1 MHVLILPSWYH
12 TRSQLT
18 RGLYFAEYAQALSE
32 SGLQV
37 GIAYPEARSLRE
49 WSIGATVQNHWQTA
63 SAPEAGIPTVRRH
76 GWRLI
81 PRYPMPRARA
91 RSYLGLASTY
101 AAQYGR
107 PDLLHAHGALSA
119 GVGALLSERRLGI
132 PFCVTE
138 HFSGYGRG
146 QATGRERR
154 LAAEVYRH
162 AAGVAAVSTA
172 LCRDLQS
179 AVAAD
184 VRPRVI
190 PNVVDTAFYTPKPS
204 GPQLGSFTFVTVS
217 DLVPVKRVDLLIEA
231 FNAAFAADTTVS
243 LVIGGDGPCRAAL
256 ESQARQQLAADPLY
270 ALRATM
276 ADILS
281 DLRGAV
287 ASAGVA
293 VLCPRIGGRGVG
305 RPAYRAAV
313 VGSMAAVADELCAL
327 GLSVRLVPLWR
338 EDDPQL
344 CWQIAAR
351 VNCPNAVQITDVP
364 STAQEFGRLLG
375 GAAVVLSMPLHG
387 TLLSVLAGVPTVP
400 VVYHPKCEELSKEL
414 GLSPIAIPV
423 SPEGAIPVG
432 LAADHAVAAGRW
444 YTDEAEELSIST
456 AAREREVLAAEA
468 RLVEALVGKAG

>member
-1 MHVLILPSWYH
+1 MRGVLH
-12 TRSQLT
+12 GR
-18 RGLYFAEYAQALSE
+18 RD
-32 SGLQV
+32 
-37 GIAYPEARSLRE
+37 RSL
-49 WSIGATVQNHWQTA
+49 TTA
-63 SAPEAGIPTVRRH
+63 ANVN
-76 GWRLI
+76 
-81 PRYPMPRARA
+81 
-91 RSYLGLASTY
+91 
-101 AAQYGR
+101 
-107 PDLLHAHGALSA
+107 
-119 GVGALLSERRLGI
+119 
-132 PFCVTE
+132 
-138 HFSGYGRG
+138 
-146 QATGRERR
+146 
-154 LAAEVYRH
+154 
-162 AAGVAAVSTA
+162 
-172 LCRDLQS
+172 
-179 AVAAD
+179 AD
-184 VRPRVI
+184 
-190 PNVVDTAFYTPKPS
+190 
-204 GPQLGSFTFVTVS
+204 
-217 DLVPVKRVDLLIEA
+217 
-231 FNAAFAADTTVS
+231 
-243 LVIGGDGPCRAAL
+243 AAL
-256 ESQARQQLAADPLY
+256 EKRRAPYVGLSGWYGHGNIGDELMLERLVHLFRTQAKREPIAFVDRPGPIGLCEARYDPEAALFPGLGYQNIKSAAVWALRRWRNVPGLTRLLDGVDAYVVGGGTRAGHHDAHLARHVCGLRAIQARGRRVMLYGIGFAQGSSDATRKLARELVALADLVVVRDTRTYGLFSDCTDAGNLLLAADPLY

-414 GLSPIAIPV
+414 GLSPIAVPV

-432 LAADHAVAAGRW
+432 LAADHAVAAGHW
-444 YTDEAEELSIST
+444 YTNEAEDLSIST

-468 RLVEALVGKAG
+468 RLVEALVGKVG